1 MASAKPRVKVPKTA
15 KKGDLIEVKTLISHK
30 MESGQR
36 KDKATGEA
44 IPRMII
50 NKFVATFNGK
60 PVFEV
65 DMEPSIAANPY
76 FKFSFKAEE
85 SGEFEFTWTDDEGS
99 VFKAKKPL
107 TVS

>member
-1 MASAKPRVKVPKTA
+1 MASTKPRVKVPKTA
-15 KKGDLIEVKTLISHK
+15 NKGDVIEVKTLISHK
-30 MESGQR
+30 METGLR
-36 KDKATGEA
+36 KDKATGEE

-50 NKFVATFNGK
+50 NKFVAKFNGK

-76 FKFSFKAEE
+76 FKFTFKAEE
-85 SGEFEFTWTDDEGS
+85 SGEFEFTWTDDQGTVYS
-99 VFKAKKPL
+99 AKKPL